1 MNQKV
6 EAVTIGLALHDL
18 CIEFMASSLRIYG
31 STKEIFLWQ
40 LVYSTYLNY
49 VQLFKTSL
57 FLGITIFLSSLFFL
71 MKTSSPKQALYKH
84 KLNEINPEGLWW
96 WAPFGLS

>member
-40 LVYSTYLNY
+40 LVYSTYLTY

-57 FLGITIFLSSLFFL
+57 FFRYNYIFVQLIFSYENKLS
-71 MKTSSPKQALYKH
+71 QASIIQTQI
-84 KLNEINPEGLWW
+84 EWD
-96 WAPFGLS
+96 

>member
-40 LVYSTYLNY
+40 LVYSTYLTY

-57 FLGITIFLSSLFFL
+57 FLRYNYIFVQLIFSYENKLS
-71 MKTSSPKQALYKH
+71 QASIIQTQI
-84 KLNEINPEGLWW
+84 EWD
-96 WAPFGLS
+96 